1 MLESKG
7 IMEEIELSSKDKCY
21 VDYAHTPQAL
31 DGSLWSIKNALPL
44 HKIWCVFGCGG
55 DRDGKKRPEMALT
68 PEALANH
75 VIVTNDNP
83 RTENELMIIKEI
95 TLGFKSDTSYEV
107 ILDRKEAIY
116 YCLRKI
122 AKSAD
127 SNVLLIAGKGHEEYQ
142 EINGKKI
149 PFSDTEVVNSFKNYL

>member
-1 MLESKG
+1 
-7 IMEEIELSSKDKCY
+7 
-21 VDYAHTPQAL
+21 
-31 DGSLWSIKNALPL
+31 
-44 HKIWCVFGCGG
+44 
-55 DRDGKKRPEMALT
+55 MALT
-68 PEALANH
+68 AEALANH

-149 PFSDTEVVNSFKNYL
+149 HFSDTEVVNSFKDYL